1 MNNSK
6 TILSIFLVFQIIT
19 IKILS
24 FFPEFIEEYYSN
36 GLYLWI
42 SKISRILFGSIN
54 FSIGDLIYLIL
65 IAILIRYIFK
75 NRKTIFSWKSW
86 KTEWKSKILRI
97 LSFVSIF
104 YFFFN
109 ILWGLNYHRI
119 PLYEKMNLD
128 TEYTMEEL
136 IVFTKKMI
144 VKTNEIHSQIVKDKN
159 FKIENPY
166 EIETIFS
173 GTRNGYDKLGNQ
185 YPSFK
190 YEDYSI
196 KKSLVSSPLTY
207 MGFGG
212 YLNPFTNEAQV
223 NYKIPK
229 YNFPTTVCHEMA
241 HQIGYASESEAN
253 FIGYLASINNK
264 DVYFQYSGY
273 SYALKYC
280 LSNIEKFE
288 EGKSKELLPLIHPGI
303 LKNFQESKD
312 FWDDYQTPIDTF
324 FHYFYDHFLKANQ
337 QKDGLE
343 GYSKFVGL
351 MMGYYEGKAKIE

>member
-1 MNNSK
+1 MKKSK
-6 TILSIFLVFQIIT
+6 VIWSLFLVFQIII

-24 FFPEFIEEYYSN
+24 FFPRFIEKYYSN
-36 GLYLWI
+36 GLYVFI
-42 SKISRILFGSIN
+42 SKVSRTLLGWIN
-54 FSIGDLIYLIL
+54 FSVGDVIYLIL
-65 IAILIRYIFK
+65 ILFLIIKLYK
-75 NRKTIFSWKSW
+75 NRKSIFSWKAW
-86 KTEWKSKILRI
+86 KIEWKSNFLSILKV
-97 LSFVSIF
+97 VSIF

-128 TEYTMEEL
+128 KEYTKEEL

-144 VKTNEIHSQIVKDKN
+144 AKVNKIHSQIEKN
-159 FKIENPY
+159 DSLKIVNPY
-166 EIETIFS
+166 DIETIYDK
-173 GTRNGYDKLGNQ
+173 TQNGYDQLGKQ
-185 YPSFK
+185 YSSFQYK
-190 YEDYSI
+190 NPSI
-196 KKSLVSSPLTY
+196 KKSLVSLPLTY

-253 FIGYLASINNK
+253 FIGYLASINN
-264 DVYFQYSGY
+264 DDIYFQYSGY

-280 LSNIEKFE
+280 LGSIEKFE
-288 EGKSKELLPLIHPGI
+288 EGKSKELFLLIHPGI

-312 FWDDYQTPIDTF
+312 FWDGYQTPIDTF

-351 MMGYYEGKAKIE
+351 MMGYYKDKAKVE

>member
-1 MNNSK
+1 MNRK
-6 TILSIFLVFQIIT
+6 YLFPFLLLIQIIV

-24 FFPEFIEEYYSN
+24 FFPAFIEKYYSN
-36 GLYLWI
+36 GLYIFI
-42 SKISRILFGSIN
+42 SKISRILFGWIP
-54 FSIGDLIYLIL
+54 FSIGDVIYLIL
-65 IAILIRYIFK
+65 ILFLIFKLYK
-75 NRKTIFSWKSW
+75 NRKTAFSWKAW
-86 KTEWKSKILRI
+86 KLQWKSNI
-97 LSFVSIF
+97 LSLLKVVSIF

-119 PLYEKMNLD
+119 PLYEKMNLEK
-128 TEYTMEEL
+128 EYTMEEL

-144 VKTNEIHSQIVKDKN
+144 AKTNEIHHQIEKN
-159 FKIENPY
+159 DSLKIQNRYSIDSIYAMTE
-166 EIETIFS
+166 
-173 GTRNGYDKLGNQ
+173 NGYSKLGNQ
-185 YPSFK
+185 FPDFEYNHS
-190 YEDYSI
+190 SI
-196 KKSLVSSPLTY
+196 KKSLVSLPLTY

-253 FIGYLASINNK
+253 FIGYLASINN
-264 DVYFQYSGY
+264 DDIYFQYSGY

-280 LSNIEKFE
+280 LGNIEKFE
-288 EGKSKELLPLIHPGI
+288 QGKSKELWPLMNPGI
-303 LKNFQESKD
+303 LKNYQESKD
-312 FWDDYQTPIDTF
+312 FWDAHQTPIDTF

-343 GYSKFVGL
+343 GYNKFVGL
-351 MMGYYEGKAKIE
+351 MMGYYKQNQIE

>member
-1 MNNSK
+1 MKKSK
-6 TILSIFLVFQIIT
+6 IILSIFFVIQIIT

-42 SKISRILFGSIN
+42 SKISRIVCGSFN
-54 FSIGDLIYLIL
+54 FSIGDIIYLIL
-65 IAILIRYIFK
+65 IVILIRYIFI

-86 KTEWKSKILRI
+86 KTEWKSKMLTV
-97 LSFVSIF
+97 LSFVSVF

-109 ILWGLNYHRI
+109 FLWGLNYHRV

-128 TEYTMEEL
+128 KEYTMEEL

-144 VKTNEIHSQIVKDKN
+144 VKTNEIHSQIEKN
-159 FKIENPY
+159 DSLKIANPY
-166 EIETIFS
+166 NIETIY
-173 GTRNGYDKLGNQ
+173 GKTQNGYDKLGKQ
-185 YPSFK
+185 YASFK
-190 YEDYSI
+190 YENPSI
-196 KKSLVSSPLTY
+196 KKSLVSLPLTY

-253 FIGYLASINNK
+253 FIGYLASINNE
-264 DVYFQYSGY
+264 DIYFKYSGY

-280 LSNIEKFE
+280 LGSIEKFE
-288 EGKSKELLPLIHPGI
+288 EGKSKELWPLIHPGI
-303 LKNFQESKD
+303 LKNFQESQD
-312 FWDDYQTPIDTF
+312 FWDSYQTPIDTF

-351 MMGYYEGKAKIE
+351 MMGYYKDKAKIE

>member
-1 MNNSK
+1 MNRK
-6 TILSIFLVFQIIT
+6 FIFPILLLVQVIL
-19 IKILS
+19 IKILAL
-24 FFPEFIEEYYSN
+24 FPEFIEKYYSN

-42 SKISRILFGSIN
+42 SNLSRIFFGILN
-54 FSIGDLIYLIL
+54 FSIGDVIYLIL
-65 IAILIRYIFK
+65 IVFLIRSIFK

-86 KTEWKSKILRI
+86 KATWKSKILTG
-97 LSFVSIF
+97 LSFISVF

-128 TEYTMEEL
+128 KEYTKEEL
-136 IVFTKKMI
+136 IVFTKKI
-144 VKTNEIHSQIVKDKN
+144 IIKANEIHSQIEKN
-159 FKIENPY
+159 DSAEIVNPY
-166 EIETIFS
+166 DIQTIYS
-173 GTRNGYDKLGNQ
+173 KTQNGYNQLGNQ

-190 YEDYSI
+190 YENPSI
-196 KKSLVSSPLTY
+196 KKSLVSLPLTY

-253 FIGYLASINNK
+253 FIGYLASINN
-264 DVYFQYSGY
+264 DDIYFKYSGY

-280 LSNIEKFE
+280 LGSIEKFE

-312 FWDDYQTPIDTF
+312 FWDGYQTPIDTF

-343 GYSKFVGL
+343 GYSNFVGL
-351 MMGYYEGKAKIE
+351 MMGYYKGKQLE

>member
-1 MNNSK
+1 MNRK
-6 TILSIFLVFQIIT
+6 YALPLFLLLQIII
-19 IKILS
+19 IKILAL
-24 FFPEFIEEYYSN
+24 FPEFIEKYYSN
-36 GLYLWI
+36 GLYFWI
-42 SKISRILFGSIN
+42 SKTSRIIFGSLN
-54 FSIGDLIYLIL
+54 FSIGDVIYLIL
-65 IAILIRYIFK
+65 ILFLIQYIVK

-86 KTEWKSKILRI
+86 KTDWKSKILKV
-97 LSFVSIF
+97 LSFVSVF

-128 TEYTMEEL
+128 KDYTQEEL
-136 IVFTKKMI
+136 IVFTKEMI
-144 VKTNEIHSQIVKDKN
+144 VKVNEIHGQIEKN
-159 FKIENPY
+159 DSAKIAIPY
-166 EIETIFS
+166 DIEAIYGKTQ
-173 GTRNGYDKLGNQ
+173 NGYDKLGTQ
-185 YPSFK
+185 YSSFK
-190 YEDYSI
+190 YENPSI
-196 KKSLVSSPLTY
+196 KKSLVSLPLTY

-253 FIGYLASINNK
+253 FIGYLASINN
-264 DVYFQYSGY
+264 DDIYFKYSGY

-280 LSNIEKFE
+280 LGSIEKFE
-288 EGKSKELLPLIHPGI
+288 EGKSKELWPLIHPGI

-312 FWDDYQTPIDTF
+312 FWDGYQTPIDTF

-351 MMGYYEGKAKIE
+351 MMGYYKDKAEIE